1 MTQHDTSAS
10 PWYKQFW
17 AWFIIAILGFA
28 VVIGIGLLM
37 IAGLNP
43 DSLVR
48 DNYYSEGKA
57 INLYLDQD
65 RNASAIGVAA
75 EFGIDDVTGDI
86 SLQLSGELQAL
97 PAGLKLDLI
106 SPTHASR
113 DRTVML
119 RQIQGN
125 TYTGQLENRIEGRR
139 YVELSDPANAGDDGW
154 RLTGEVHLAKGKQ
167 YQLTAK

>member
-48 DNYYSEGKA
+48 DNYYSE
-57 INLYLDQD
+57 
-65 RNASAIGVAA
+65 
-75 EFGIDDVTGDI
+75 EFCIDDVTGDI

>member
-1 MTQHDTSAS
+1 MTEQDTSIA

-28 VVIGIGLLM
+28 VLIGVGLLM
-37 IAGLNP
+37 IASFNP

-65 RNASAIGVAA
+65 RNASTLGMQAA
-75 EFGIDDVTGDI
+75 FSIDDLTGDI
-86 SLQLSGELQAL
+86 SLQLGGELQAL
-97 PAGLKLDLI
+97 PGTLKLDLI

-113 DRTVML
+113 DRSVML

-125 TYTGQLENRIEGRR
+125 TYTGQLESRVEGRR
-139 YVELSDPANAGDDGW
+139 YIELSDPDNAGDDGW
-154 RLTGEVHLAKGKQ
+154 RLTGELDIAKGKQ
-167 YQLTAK
+167 YQLTTK